1 MLILLQI
8 MGNAVELFEL
18 RKMDLIFMLDTPNV
32 YVIYLEVVNALTAV
46 IFI

>member
-1 MLILLQI
+1 MLILVQI
-8 MGNAVELFEL
+8 MGNAVELSEL
-18 RKMDLIFMLDTPNV
+18 CKTDQTFMLDTSNV